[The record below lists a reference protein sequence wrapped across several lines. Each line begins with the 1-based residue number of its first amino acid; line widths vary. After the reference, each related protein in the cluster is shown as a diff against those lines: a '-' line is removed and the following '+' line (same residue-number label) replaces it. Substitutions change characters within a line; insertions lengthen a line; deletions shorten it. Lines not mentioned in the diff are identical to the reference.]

1 MLPVLSLLLAI
12 PLAGWAQAAEKTETP
27 QSSLT
32 QARVLLQQ
40 GKTQDAITLLQ
51 PMVAAQPPVKGAHH
65 DLGLAYYRTGKLTEA
80 QREFEAAVAEDPA
93 DAESVQMEGLNLY
106 RMGQPAR
113 AIPLLERVRNWMPN
127 ADADSN
133 YVLGLCY
140 LNAQRYEDARVA
152 FAREFGVEA
161 GSASAHLLLST
172 MLMHADLPELAGDQ
186 ARKAL
191 LLDPKIPLAHFRLG
205 EVALYKSDVEHATEE
220 FVAERALNPSYAP
233 TYDRLGDVY
242 TRSGKLQEAQEALT
256 KAISLDVTSTGPF
269 IQMGKVLL
277 RRDDAATAAMYLKHA
292 EKMDPSNYITHT
304 LLAQAYRRAGQDDAA
319 KQELDLAAKMHGDS
333 ALSIQ
338 PLK

>member
-1 MLPVLSLLLAI
+1 MLTVFSLLLAL
-12 PLAGWAQAAEKTETP
+12 PGLGWAQSAETVDP
-27 QSSLT
+27 APSSLL
-32 QARVLLQQ
+32 QSRVLLQQ
-40 GKTQDAITLLQ
+40 GKTQDAIALLERL
-51 PMVAAQPPVKGAHH
+51 VKAQPPVKGAHH
-65 DLGLAYYRTGKLTEA
+65 DLGVAYYRTGKLTEA
-80 QREFEAAVAEDPA
+80 QREFQAAVAENPA
-93 DAESVQMEGLNLY
+93 DAESVQMEGLSLY

-113 AIPLLERVRNWMPN
+113 AIPLLEQVRGWMPN
-127 ADADSN
+127 AEADPN

-140 LNAQRYEDARVA
+140 LNAQRYDDARVA

-172 MLMHADLPELAGDQ
+172 MLMHADLPELAGEQ

-191 LLDPKIPLAHFRLG
+191 LLDAKIPLAHFRLG

-220 FVAERALNPSYAP
+220 FTAERALNPGYAP
-233 TYDRLGDVY
+233 AYDRLGDVY

-304 LLAQAYRRAGQDDAA
+304 LLAQAYRKAGQEEAA
-319 KQELDLAAKMHGDS
+319 KQELDLAAKMHGGS
-333 ALSIQ
+333 QLSIQ
-338 PLK
+338 PVK